1 MTKACENIAYFT
13 PFTPIQ
19 SPINYT
25 GSKARL
31 LPQILPLFPR
41 EMGTCVDLFCGGGSV
56 GINVGIYKHCK
67 NIIFNDKSKP
77 LIEIFTLFL
86 HTPFKVLLQEIESII
101 ESYGLSNTADFGYKY
116 YDCDSQEGLASYN
129 KKGFERL
136 KNDYNIN
143 KSPIKLFVLLIFSF
157 NNQMRFNAKGA
168 FNLPCGKRDF
178 NTKMRT
184 KLQHFVQGLQ
194 SLKPKFLCCD
204 FRDFDLGILDS
215 KDFVYIDPPYL
226 LALASYNENGG
237 WSEKDEYDLYF
248 FMEKL
253 DSSGARFAFSN
264 VLTHKGREHIVLK
277 KWLKKTGFR
286 VYKLDFHYKNC
297 NYQTKRTESSEVL
310 VTNY

>member
-25 GSKARL
+25 GSKTRL

-56 GINVGIYKHCK
+56 GLNVGVYRHCK
-67 NIIFNDKSKP
+67 NVMFNDKSKP
-77 LIEIFTLFL
+77 LIEIFMLFL
-86 HTPFKVLLQEIESII
+86 RTPFDVLLQEIESII
-101 ESYGLSNTADFGYKY
+101 ESYNLSNTASFGYTY
-116 YDCDSQEGLASYN
+116 YGCNSQSGLASYN
-129 KKGFERL
+129 KMGFERL
-136 KNDYNIN
+136 KNDYNISKN
-143 KSPIKLFVLLIFSF
+143 PIKLFVLLVFSF

-178 NTKMRT
+178 NTKMRA

-194 SLKPKFLCCD
+194 SLEPKFLCCD

-253 DSSGARFAFSN
+253 DSSGVCFAFSN

-297 NYQTKRTESSEVL
+297 NYHTKRIESSEVL